1 VSIHSFPT
9 NYESGPQ
16 SNLPSTDPL
25 RKPPELYALIE
36 NFCLGTRRLEIF
48 GRPSSLRRGW
58 VTVGDIG
65 DAAFEL
71 EKVDGR
77 VWEKESYEEELGR
90 TRDALTGKYVVPTS
104 PGWHFTGFLFASAN
118 QWVSLQRSSSS
129 AQSHRIG
136 RTKKWGLS
144 LTRISIT
151 SNSNKL
157 I

>member
-1 VSIHSFPT
+1 VSIRSFLT

-16 SNLPSTDPL
+16 SNYLFTDPL

-104 PGWHFTGFLFASAN
+104 PG
-118 QWVSLQRSSSS
+118 
-129 AQSHRIG
+129 
-136 RTKKWGLS
+136 
-144 LTRISIT
+144 
-151 SNSNKL
+151 
-157 I
+157 